1 MFLQNICSTPW
12 LKHPSAA
19 VHHSREAFWL
29 RSRLAH
35 TSLCYRK
42 VATYLALKRTLMKFF
57 VAVLLDENKFQ
68 LAHITNET
76 QLQKCNDIYSHS
88 CQQTHMHH
96 ESFQMWI
103 KTKSVCK
110 SKFPD
115 PEETWFGRGA
125 ARWIQLHSEDQ
136 TGSPSKGKGVGGR
149 KNHLFIPEKK
159 GGRKERN

>member
-1 MFLQNICSTPW
+1 MSFNEVTCG
-12 LKHPSAA
+12 
-19 VHHSREAFWL
+19 
-29 RSRLAH
+29 
-35 TSLCYRK
+35 C
-42 VATYLALKRTLMKFF
+42 
-57 VAVLLDENKFQ
+57 LLDKNEFQ

-103 KTKSVCK
+103 KTKSVCE

-125 ARWIQLHSEDQ
+125 AD
-136 TGSPSKGKGVGGR
+136 
-149 KNHLFIPEKK
+149 
-159 GGRKERN
+159 